1 VQALLGGFATNQRQ
15 ASNPQITCV
24 TSNLLA
30 DPAPA
35 PARCASAAPRR
46 SQVEFGFTGE
56 GSDAA
61 PAPASLRGLDAAVYY
76 RAGALLN
83 CGHAAVRGL
92 VLGALRHWAAAY
104 GVDGF
109 CFLNAETL
117 VLGARPRG
125 RPRTRAALV
134 SALPAGCGGVCGD
147 PCCRLLG
154 AMARGCRQRAP
165 GGRGVTPAARR
176 SMLAARWLINERARQ
191 TATGPCWTRRRW
203 RRRSRPTRCW
213 PA

>member
-1 VQALLGGFATNQRQ
+1 LRRTSGKPATWITYEKEPAGRPRARAGAGFERGA
-15 ASNPQITCV
+15 
-24 TSNLLA
+24 
-30 DPAPA
+30 
-35 PARCASAAPRR
+35 AAP
-46 SQVEFGFTGE
+46 QVEFGFTGE

-117 VLGARPRG
+117 ALGARAGGGPAPA
-125 RPRTRAALV
+125 RPLFSACAVQPTSKACAMSRAAMPARGLRRQL
-134 SALPAGCGGVCGD
+134 APAGAA
-147 PCCRLLG
+147 PCPYPSAACRHDAG
-154 AMARGCRQRAP
+154 
-165 GGRGVTPAARR
+165 
-176 SMLAARWLINERARQ
+176 
-191 TATGPCWTRRRW
+191 
-203 RRRSRPTRCW
+203 
-213 PA
+213 